1 MVTVGEHPN
10 VLSLIGAC
18 TKTGN
23 FELIFIDVLRAVSF
37 PLSSFFVMINPQLCN
52 TNSSTLEC
60 NFCLRTLIFNFVAIL
75 EPVLVIVT
83 LAPNGCLLDQLKKN
97 RENPYNN
104 VRKNEMIFTPQHK
117 VKIARDVA
125 CGMLHLASKKVRGTI
140 KNSGKCFYFLEDYL
154 ILIWLLFLSVF
165 IVTLQQETCF
175 LARRMLPWFPTSAC
189 HVIL

>member
-18 TKTGN
+18 TKAGN
-23 FELIFIDVLRAVSF
+23 FQLIFIDVLRAVSF
-37 PLSSFFVMINPQLCN
+37 PLSSFFVMINSQLCN

-97 RENPYNN
+97 RENPYYN

-117 VKIARDVA
+117 VKIARHVA
-125 CGMLHLASKKVRGTI
+125 CGMLHLASKKVQDTM
-140 KNSGKCFYFLEDYL
+140 KNSEKYFLSRGLFDSYL
-154 ILIWLLFLSVF
+154 ASLS
-165 IVTLQQETCF
+165 
-175 LARRMLPWFPTSAC
+175 
-189 HVIL
+189 